1 MSVDRT
7 VIRLPVKTIPHSP
20 DNRGR
25 VDNDPDRPG
34 PIVVEV
40 KNPGAKAIVGSFVEM
55 PVTREFTGRGGK
67 QMGGGWSE
75 KSRARARR
83 RAAANGL

>member
-7 VIRLPVKTIPHSP
+7 GIRLPVKTVPFSP
-20 DNRGR
+20 DNGGR
-25 VDNDPDRPG
+25 VNNDPDRPG
-34 PIVVEV
+34 PRIVEV
-40 KNPGAKAIVGSFVEM
+40 KNPDAKAIVGSFVEI

-83 RAAANGL
+83 KAAANGS